1 MRRRRLIVLLI
12 ALLAVMGAGAFA
24 VLAANSTHGSP
35 EKTAE
40 SYFTAWRRGDVQAMS
55 RLVFQVPDDFMA
67 RHLSLSSSL
76 RVDAIELTPGT
87 LTMTGEESAE
97 VPFTG
102 RRKLRELGW
111 WEFQGTLRLAV
122 REKGWHVLWAPETLH
137 PLLKDNGILELA
149 SVQAP
154 SVELVTSEG
163 ERFPEN
169 SYAEYYLEKLADAY
183 PHKKGTALQAILP
196 DDSTQTLIS
205 KVSKPK
211 AQKTTLSRAV
221 QAAAARAL
229 DGVSDAAIVAIR
241 SSTGEI
247 VGVADRLEGGNK
259 AFTSLFP
266 PGSTF
271 KTVVAA
277 ALMGTGLSGS
287 SQVECPATYQIPGF
301 RSFRNAAAADR
312 GTISFTEAFA
322 HSCNTTFV
330 EEATTRMEPGDLIE
344 AAAPWGFRG
353 LRLPTGA
360 GGSCGQIP
368 EPEKMNLDWFGEAV
382 IGQASV
388 QATPLCMAAVAA
400 AVESGVWRSPR
411 LLPADEAADL
421 EGPPLR
427 DIELD
432 AGVAEGLREM
442 MRAVVEYG
450 TAAGAGLPEGV
461 AGKTGTAEVD
471 TENEHGWF
479 IGYRDDLAFCVFVR
493 NGGSGRSAAV
503 PIAARFL
510 QGL

>member
-1 MRRRRLIVLLI
+1 
-12 ALLAVMGAGAFA
+12 MGAGAFA

-35 EKTAE
+35 EKTAA
-40 SYFTAWRRGDVQAMS
+40 SYFTAWRGGDVRAMS
-55 RLVFQVPDDFMA
+55 RLVFQVPDDFLE
-67 RHLSLSSSL
+67 RHLALSSSL
-76 RVDAIELTPGT
+76 GVDAIELTPGT
-87 LTMTGEESAE
+87 LRMTGDETAE

-111 WEFQGTLRLAV
+111 WEFEGTLRLAV
-122 REKGWHVLWAPETLH
+122 REKGWHVLWGPETLH

-163 ERFPEN
+163 DRLPDDN
-169 SYAEYYLEKLADAY
+169 YADHYLEKLADAY
-183 PHKKGTALQAILP
+183 PHEKGTALQAILP

-205 KVSKPK
+205 KVAKPK
-211 AQKTTLSRAV
+211 QQKTTLSRAV

-229 DGVSDAAIVAIR
+229 DGVSDAAVVAIR

-247 VGVADRLEGGNK
+247 VGVADRLEGGSK
-259 AFTSLFP
+259 AFTSYFP

-277 ALMGTGLSGS
+277 ALMDTGLSGS

-301 RSFRNAAAADR
+301 RSFTNAGSADR
-312 GTISFTEAFA
+312 GSITFTEAFA

-330 EEATTRMEPGDLIE
+330 EEVTTRMEPGDLIE

-353 LRLPTGA
+353 MQLPTGA
-360 GGSCGQIP
+360 GGACGKIP
-368 EPEKMNLDWFGEAV
+368 EPEELNLDWLGEAA

-388 QATPLCMAAVAA
+388 QATPLCMAALAA

-421 EGPPLR
+421 DGPPLR
-427 DIELD
+427 DVELD
-432 AGVAEGLREM
+432 AGVIDGLREM
-442 MRAVVEYG
+442 MRSVVEYG
-450 TAAGAGLPEGV
+450 TASEAGLPEGL
-461 AGKTGTAEVD
+461 AGKTGTAEVGGGA
-471 TENEHGWF
+471 EHGWF

-503 PIAARFL
+503 PIAVRFL